1 MDRRILLGVGV
12 VALAVVLFLVLRPE
26 DTENTSAETPTSGAT
41 TESTTTT
48 ETETSETTTETE
60 TSETTPETEPPPGR
74 TRVAVAF
81 RNGRVIGGVKR
92 VTVERGDRVVLVVRS
107 DEADHVH
114 LHGYDLLVDVVPGG
128 VARIR
133 FTADLVGRFEIE
145 LEDRHLPLAELE
157 VEP

>member
-1 MDRRILLGVGV
+1 MDRRILLAAGV

-26 DTENTSAETPTSGAT
+26 DSADTSADSPPGT
-41 TESTTTT
+41 TGSTTTT
-48 ETETSETTTETE
+48 ETETNETTTETE
-60 TSETTPETEPPPGR
+60 PRPGP
-74 TRVAVAF
+74 TRIAIAF
-81 RNGRVIGGVKR
+81 RNGRVVGGVER

-114 LHGYDLLVDVVPGG
+114 LHGYDLLVDVVPGRA
-128 VARIR
+128 ARIR

-145 LEDRHLPLAELE
+145 LEERHLPLAELE